1 MQAKQAREKELNN
14 NNSGLFV
21 NLDNDSS
28 DDKNESDG
36 TVLSMPESEQAIQL
50 SEKQEDATTKVAKV

>member
-14 NNSGLFV
+14 NNSGFV

-28 DDKNESDG
+28 DD
-36 TVLSMPESEQAIQL
+36 IQEGVRWH
-50 SEKQEDATTKVAKV
+50 SNW